1 MCRSKSH
8 STINERVNHTIHAT
22 HVTIIIGRNAPMSQ
36 NVLVSLSGVIIEML
50 KYFVGKI
57 RTRFEAN
64 AFLSEMMED
73 PDRMKLFD
81 PV

>member
-1 MCRSKSH
+1 
-8 STINERVNHTIHAT
+8 
-22 HVTIIIGRNAPMSQ
+22 MSQ
-36 NVLVSLSGVIIEML
+36 NVLVSRLGVIIEML